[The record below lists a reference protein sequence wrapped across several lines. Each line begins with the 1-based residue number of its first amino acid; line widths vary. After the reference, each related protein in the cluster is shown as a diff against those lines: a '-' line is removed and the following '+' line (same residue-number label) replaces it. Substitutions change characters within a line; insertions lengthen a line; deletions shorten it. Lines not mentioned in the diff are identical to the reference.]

1 MDIKQVS
8 EKAKEK
14 LAEALQ
20 KKANAAISVS
30 KEADYWL
37 VAVEI
42 IEEEYLPGKNL
53 SSMNDILAVY
63 EVKLSDAG
71 ELLGWTKKSSH
82 KRGKEIAEMR

>member
-14 LAEALQ
+14 LAETLQ
-20 KKANAAISVS
+20 KKANSTISIA

-37 VAVEI
+37 ATVEMVD
-42 IEEEYLPGKNL
+42 EEYLPGQNL
-53 SSMNDILAVY
+53 PSMNDILGVY

-71 ELLGWTKKSSH
+71 ELLSWSKKSSH
-82 KRGKEIAEMR
+82 KRGKEIAEIR